1 VTAKQQRE
9 AFAQPSPSSELAEQ
23 VGAKVASRLPD
34 SGSRSARFVWFRDDE
49 ALTLLVGSRSTARWI
64 RRLLLASLNAVVGRC
79 GWCCQ

>member
-1 VTAKQQRE
+1 MTAKQQQE

-49 ALTLLVGSRSTARWI
+49 ALTLLVGEQEHGAVDTALAVGLNERAG
-64 RRLLLASLNAVVGRC
+64 LLARSRA
-79 GWCCQ
+79 